1 LLRKILDSPWPYF
14 VLAGVLLVAGVLSQ
28 IEFDRPK
35 PPRQG
40 PEALLDLRDR
50 DDLNVVFIV
59 VDTLRS
65 DRLQPYGYHR
75 ATSPFLEEL
84 ADRSIVFKH
93 VESQS
98 SWTKASMASLWLG
111 MYPEHTGVQRF
122 MHGIPPDATMPAE
135 LFKKK
140 GYVTAG
146 IWRNGWVANNF
157 GFDQGFDLY
166 YRPSRNRPVNAVRK
180 HNPGVYRIPGTDLDA
195 TESAMEFILG
205 NAHQRFFLYV
215 HYMDVHQY
223 LYADTSPDFGTGF
236 PDIYDSAIHWTDRNI
251 KLLMELLEDQGLLDR
266 TLVVISADHG
276 EAFWEHGMEGHAR
289 TLYRET
295 QEVPWII
302 VPPFEIDRIDVEERV
317 ANIDVWPTIYDLVGI
332 EGPEEM
338 DGRSMVPLILASAGI
353 DSPEADEL
361 RSRTLFSQLD
371 RAWGWTDKDPNPI
384 VAAVHDNHRYVEFI
398 LKRDKG
404 ELFDRTED
412 PLERINIAGKEPE
425 VEAELQGAIDL
436 LLDSPK
442 PDWGGAVEVELDEM
456 KRNQLRALGYV
467 IPAQDRR
474 KAQREKNG
482 DEADESGESG
492 DPDEAAE
499 PTE

>member
-1 LLRKILDSPWPYF
+1 LLRKILDSPWPYY

-28 IEFDRPK
+28 IEWDKPQ
-35 PPRQG
+35 PPREG
-40 PEALLDLRDR
+40 PEALLELRDR

-59 VDTLRS
+59 IDTLRS
-65 DRLQPYGYHR
+65 DRLTPYGYHR
-75 ATSPFLEEL
+75 NTSPFMNEL
-84 ADRSIVFKH
+84 ASRGILFRR

-111 MYPEHTGVQRF
+111 MYPERTGVQRF
-122 MHGIPPDATMPAE
+122 MHGIPPEATMPAE
-135 LFKKK
+135 RFKEE
-140 GYVTAG
+140 GFTTAG

-195 TESAMEFILG
+195 TESAMEFIIG
-205 NAHQRFFLYV
+205 NAHQRFFLYI

-236 PDIYDSAIHWTDRNI
+236 PDIYDSSIHWTDRNI
-251 KLLMELLEDQGLLDR
+251 KVLMEMLEDQGLLDR
-266 TLVVISADHG
+266 TLVVITSDHG

-302 VPPFEIDRIDVEERV
+302 VPPFELDRIDVEERV

-332 EGPEEM
+332 EPPDGM
-338 DGRSMVPLILASAGI
+338 DGQSLVPLILASAGI
-353 DSPEADEL
+353 ESPEAEAL
-361 RSRTLFSQLD
+361 RGRTLYSQLD
-371 RAWGWTDKDPNPI
+371 RSWGWTDKDPNPI
-384 VAAVHDNHRYVEFI
+384 VAAVNEDYRYVEFTK
-398 LKRDKG
+398 KREKG
-404 ELFDRTED
+404 ELFDRRED
-412 PLERINIAGKEPE
+412 ALERLNVARDETEKA
-425 VEAELQGAIDL
+425 AELQAAIDSYL
-436 LLDSPK
+436 EAPK
-442 PDWGGAVEVELDEM
+442 PEWGGSLEVELDEM

-467 IPAQDRR
+467 IPAQERR
-474 KAQREKNG
+474 KAEREAG
-482 DEADESGESG
+482 DAEETDQGEG
-492 DPDEAAE
+492 
-499 PTE
+499 TE